1 MHSGGDK
8 KNAQKHA
15 NVINSPL
22 IKAPDETHVLDV
34 FPPAQLHMFMGATNS
49 PIDLLIKVYGVER
62 VERVERVEEW
72 LRKVNVLHHGY
83 HGGSMDGNNWKRL
96 LDQIDAFAQLVP
108 HKMAPFIAVLRA
120 LRVVA
125 QGRIEYYECI

>member
-34 FPPAQLHMFMGATNS
+34 FPPAQLHMLMGATNS
-49 PIDLLIKVYGVER
+49 PVDLLIKVYGVER
-62 VERVERVEEW
+62 VEEW
-72 LRKVNVLHHGY
+72 LKKVNVVHYGY

-96 LDQIDAFAQLVP
+96 LDQIDTFAQLVP
-108 HKMAPFIAVLRA
+108 PENGTLHSSFASLARCGT
-120 LRVVA
+120 RSN
-125 QGRIEYYECI
+125 

>member
-1 MHSGGDK
+1 M
-8 KNAQKHA
+8 
-15 NVINSPL
+15 L
-22 IKAPDETHVLDV
+22 
-34 FPPAQLHMFMGATNS
+34 MGATNS
-49 PIDLLIKVYGVER
+49 PVDLLIKVYGVER
-62 VERVERVEEW
+62 VEEW
-72 LRKVNVLHHGY
+72 LKKVNVVRHGY
-83 HGGSMDGNNWKRL
+83 HGGSMDGNNWKCL

>member
-1 MHSGGDK
+1 M
-8 KNAQKHA
+8 
-15 NVINSPL
+15 NV
-22 IKAPDETHVLDV
+22 V
-34 FPPAQLHMFMGATNS
+34 
-49 PIDLLIKVYGVER
+49 R
-62 VERVERVEEW
+62 
-72 LRKVNVLHHGY
+72 HGY

-108 HKMAPFIAVLRA
+108 PEMAPFKAVLRA